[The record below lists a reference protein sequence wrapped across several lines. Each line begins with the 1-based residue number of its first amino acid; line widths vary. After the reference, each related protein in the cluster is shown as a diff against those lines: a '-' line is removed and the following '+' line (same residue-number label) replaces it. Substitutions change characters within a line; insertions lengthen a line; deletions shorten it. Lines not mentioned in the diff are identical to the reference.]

1 MKKHCVHAYIGEGKG
16 KSTAAAGLCLRARG
30 AGMNV
35 AVVQLLKHGSSEN
48 SILEK
53 LGVKLIAPVEDKF
66 CWDMDET
73 ERAQASKRI
82 DEAIKRAKEL
92 ANEGYELIVF
102 DEILGA
108 CEQGLISQE
117 RLIELTKLDAEVVFT
132 GRRLPEALY
141 PLCDYISEILPIA
154 HPYKDGGV
162 GARRGIEY

>member
-1 MKKHCVHAYIGEGKG
+1 MSRHCVHAYIGEGKG
-16 KSTAAAGLCLRARG
+16 KSTAAAGLCLRAKG

-35 AVVQLLKHGSSEN
+35 AVVQLLKQGSSEN
-48 SILEK
+48 AMLEK

-73 ERAQASKRI
+73 ERARATDRI
-82 DEAIKRAKEL
+82 NEAIKRAQEL
-92 ANEGYELIVF
+92 VNEGYELIVF

-108 CEQGLISQE
+108 CEMGLISQD

-132 GRRLPEALY
+132 GRKLPAALY

-154 HPYKDGGV
+154 HPYRDGGV